1 ASKNAQVISR
11 EGCSKK
17 EGDFMAIN
25 NDLTIDERRKQ
36 KEEELWRALAELTP
50 SKKKIVKNTVEDA
63 AFKAVQLE
71 ELHIVLQDEGVIE
84 EYQNGAN
91 QSGRKVSSVFQAY
104 STLEKSYQSQVKILL
119 DALPKELPK
128 S

>member
-1 ASKNAQVISR
+1 
-11 EGCSKK
+11 
-17 EGDFMAIN
+17 MAIN

-128 S
+128 SENDDGFESFVIERD